1 MVNGALYPFGYGL
14 SYTTF
19 AYSNLTVTPAV
30 QTPSGTIEVSVDVEN
45 TGERVRDEI
54 VQLYLSPRVT
64 SVVYY
69 DKVLRGF
76 MRVPLKADEKTRGRF
91 TLKPSDLQILGRDMQ
106 WKVEPGMYDVMA
118 AASSEDIRL
127 RGTFQIS
134 GAR

>member
-1 MVNGALYPFGYGL
+1 
-14 SYTTF
+14 
-19 AYSNLTVTPAV
+19 
-30 QTPSGTIEVSVDVEN
+30 
-45 TGERVRDEI
+45 
-54 VQLYLSPRVT
+54 
-64 SVVYY
+64 
-69 DKVLRGF
+69 

-106 WKVEPGMYDVMA
+106 WRVEAGMYAVMA